1 MTALLGAL
9 AHRRPAI
16 LAFVDLV
23 QDIDV
28 MAPVLLEIRRRGEL
42 RLKIVVSRWLVRE
55 SPRTIAL
62 LRGYGLDFSLVRRR
76 DVIEGRAPSLRGVK
90 AVIAAS
96 ESSHPAHAAG
106 HALMLRAGEA
116 GLATYALQHGF
127 EAVGLYGLEASSAR
141 FAAGT
146 VFCWF
151 PPAEIPPALAA
162 ETRAKLAHVGR
173 PSPPPVPDQPRRFDV
188 GVFENLHWERYGE
201 ADRLDFL
208 NGLKAAAEALP
219 DVSFLL
225 RTHPAGAFA
234 DRLGHELARFQNIK
248 RPPAAE
254 ARSRLES
261 GADVVLGL
269 GRVITTPST
278 VALDAAMAGTP
289 VALAV
294 DGGAAYHPLPVLR
307 GPQDWIAFASGG
319 AFDGRSLDQFVSRVL
334 LAGDGAGRVAERVIR
349 DLMVSGA
356 RHHG

>member
-1 MTALLGAL
+1 MTPLLGAL
-9 AHRRPAI
+9 APRRPAV
-16 LAFVDLV
+16 LALVDLV

-28 MAPVLLEIRRRGEL
+28 MLPVLLELQRRGEV
-42 RLKIVVSRWLVRE
+42 RLKIAVSRWLVRE

-62 LRGYGLDFSLVRRR
+62 LDRHGLGFSLVRRR
-76 DVIEGRAPSLRGVK
+76 EVIEGRSPSLRGVA

-106 HALMLRAGEA
+106 HALLQRAGAA

-127 EAVGLYGLEASSAR
+127 EAVGLYGVEAGAAR
-141 FAAGT
+141 FAART

-151 PPAEIPPALAA
+151 PPTEVPPALAD
-162 ETRAKLAHVGR
+162 ETRARLAHVGR
-173 PSPPPVPDQPRRFDV
+173 PAAPASAPSRRFDV
-188 GVFENLHWERYGE
+188 GVFENLHWERYSE
-201 ADRLDFL
+201 ADRLGFL

-219 DVSFLL
+219 GVSFLL

-234 DRLGHELARFQNIK
+234 DRLGHELARFQNIT
-248 RPPAAE
+248 RPLAAE

-261 GADVVLGL
+261 GADLVLGL

-334 LAGDGAGRVAERVIR
+334 LAGDGAGRVAERMIR
-349 DLMVSGA
+349 DLMVSGP